1 MEALGGRSN
10 QFSFV
15 NDPYANLCWQH
26 TATILPN
33 GNLLVFDNGQLCWP
47 ISDTRGDLTRVVEY
61 RIDPEALTATL
72 IWSYSQE
79 GAFTRARGSAQR
91 LSNGNTLIGWGS
103 GVPITATEIDANR
116 NKIWELTA
124 QLNGEPTG
132 SYRAFRDSR

>member
-1 MEALGGRSN
+1 M
-10 QFSFV
+10 
-15 NDPYANLCWQH
+15 
-26 TATILPN
+26 
-33 GNLLVFDNGQLCWP
+33 
-47 ISDTRGDLTRVVEY
+47 VEY